1 MMRSYPLWRP
11 VALAITVLLTAPLR
25 AADWPQILGPDR
37 NGIAAQGER
46 LADSWPDAG
55 PPEAWQRPVG
65 RGFAAP
71 SIAGNTAI
79 VFDRDG
85 NEERVQA
92 LHAATGRPIW
102 EKRYPTDFQ
111 PQYGRDDG
119 PMACPSI
126 REDRVV
132 TFGAQGIL
140 SCYDLASGELAWQR
154 DTHKDFGAREGFFG
168 AGSSPLIEDGKV
180 IVIVGGEREAEAAVV
195 AFDLATGDTIWHS
208 VADGPSYSSPV
219 VATVDGTRH
228 LIALTRL
235 KCVSL
240 DPQDGSVRFQFPYG
254 LRGPTVTAAN
264 PLVLDGHL
272 FLTASYG
279 IGAVY
284 ADIQPDAAAEVWSGD
299 DLMSSQYT
307 TCIEHDGLLYGIDGR
322 QDIPPADLKC
332 FDPKTREV
340 KWIESGFGYASLI
353 AADGKLIIARTDGEL
368 ILAELNPEEFRPLA
382 RSQIFNDTVR
392 ALPALA
398 GGRLYLRDTR
408 TLKCLQVG
416 RR

>member
-1 MMRSYPLWRP
+1 MTRP
-11 VALAITVLLTAPLR
+11 DFPGCLLVLLAILPVVPLQ
-25 AADWPQILGPDR
+25 AGDWPQILGPNR
-37 NGIAAQGER
+37 NGIADKDEH
-46 LADSWPDAG
+46 LTDSWPAG
-55 PPEAWQRPVG
+55 GPAEVWQRPVG

-71 SIAGNTAI
+71 AVSGDTVI

-85 NEERVQA
+85 DEERVQA
-92 LHAATGRPIW
+92 LSAATGRPVW
-102 EKRYPTDFQ
+102 EKRYPSDFQ

-119 PMACPSI
+119 PMGSPAIS
-126 REDRVV
+126 DGRVV

-154 DTHKDFGAREGFFG
+154 DTHQDFGAREGFFG

-195 AFDLATGDTIWHS
+195 AFDLATGDTVWHA

-219 VATVDGTRH
+219 AATIDGTRH
-228 LIALTRL
+228 LIALTHL

-240 DPQDGSVRFQFPYG
+240 NPQDGSVRFEFPYG

-272 FLTASYG
+272 FLSASYG

-284 ADIQPDAAAEVWSGD
+284 AEIAADGVSEVWSGD
-299 DLMSSQYT
+299 DVMSSQYT
-307 TCIEHDGLLYGIDGR
+307 TCIEHEGLLYGIDGR

-340 KWIESGFGYASLI
+340 KWSEPSFGYASLV
-353 AADGKLIIARTDGEL
+353 AADGKLLIAKSDGEL
-368 ILAELNPEEFRPLA
+368 VLAELNSTAFRPLA
-382 RSQIFNDTVR
+382 QAQIFDDTVR

-408 TLKCLQVG
+408 TLKCLEVG
-416 RR
+416 TR